1 MKRKKIWIVSE
12 LFYPEETAVAFIFT
26 RIANYLSRKYKVC
39 VICGPEF
46 YDNHKKEFTDRIDI
60 SSDIHIYRIKTF
72 PLDKNSL
79 LQRTFKIA
87 HLSLSMGFLMLK
99 KVSKGDLVLLGTNPS
114 FLLLL
119 VRYIR
124 VIRKI
129 RLHILVHDVFPENAL
144 AAKIFRS
151 EKSISFR
158 IMKFLFDHAYS
169 SADHLIVIGR
179 DMREVIVKK
188 IKHAKL
194 KPHISIVPNWTYPES
209 FQFEYKPLINDHLV
223 LQYAGNIGRVQGIM
237 EILQAFHLS
246 NNKGLILNLRGTG
259 AFFPELK
266 KYVEEAKLDN
276 VFLEGG
282 FSRSEEFDILKK
294 CDIGIVSL
302 SCGMFG
308 LGVPSKTYHLLSA
321 GKPILYIGEP
331 NTEVSCLVKEKGIG
345 WSIDIRNQNDI
356 IFFFNNIN
364 LIKRSTLNEMG
375 KKSRLLAEQDYT
387 ENKVLGLLQSEIESI
402 D

>member
-1 MKRKKIWIVSE
+1 MRRKKIWIVSE

-26 RIANYLSRKYKVC
+26 RIANYLSTKYTVC

-46 YDNHKKEFTDRIDI
+46 YDNHKKEFIDKIII
-60 SSDIHIYRIKTF
+60 SSDIHIYRIKSF

-99 KVSKGDLVLLGTNPS
+99 KVSKGDLVILGTNPS

-119 VRYIR
+119 VRYIKG
-124 VIRKI
+124 IREI

-151 EKSISFR
+151 EKSITFR
-158 IMKFLFDHAYS
+158 FLKFLFDRAYS

-179 DMREVIVKK
+179 DMKEVIVKK
-188 IKHAKL
+188 IKHSKV
-194 KPHISIVPNWTYPES
+194 KPHISIVPNWTYPEN
-209 FQFEYKPLINDHLV
+209 FKLDYLPVLNDHLV
-223 LQYAGNIGRVQGIM
+223 LQYAGNIGRVQGLM
-237 EILQAFHLS
+237 EILQAFRLS
-246 NNKGLILNLRGTG
+246 NNRKLILNLRGTG
-259 AFFPELK
+259 AFFSELK
-266 KYVEEAKLDN
+266 KYVEEAELDN

-282 FSRSEEFDILKK
+282 FSRNEEFDILKK

-302 SCGMFG
+302 SCGMYG

-331 NTEVSCLVKEKGIG
+331 NTEVSCIIKENGIG

-356 IFFFNNIN
+356 IDFFNNIS
-364 LIKRSTLNEMG
+364 LISRSSLNEMG
-375 KKSRLLAEQDYT
+375 EKSRILAEQDYT
-387 ENKVLGLLQSEIESI
+387 ENKILGLLQSEIESI